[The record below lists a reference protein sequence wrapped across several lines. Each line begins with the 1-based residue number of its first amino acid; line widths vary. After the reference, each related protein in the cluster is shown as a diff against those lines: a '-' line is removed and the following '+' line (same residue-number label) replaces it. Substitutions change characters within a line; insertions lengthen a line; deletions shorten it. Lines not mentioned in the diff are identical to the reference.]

1 MTSSSNQFQLGRLQR
16 YALVFFALIM
26 AICLFIFRGGL
37 DQQKSLDFL
46 ARRSL
51 DPQIALSN
59 GKPTLFEFYADW
71 CEVCKE
77 MAPMMVSI
85 ENKYNDKVNFVMLN
99 VENPQWN
106 DFLDIYNVNG
116 IPQFNFFNKDGQPKG
131 QAIGAKTEV
140 QIINLLELLIK
151 NGEIKDSMIL
161 SKNGKISSLQTNY
174 QEPQNVENSINPR
187 SHS

>member
-1 MTSSSNQFQLGRLQR
+1 
-16 YALVFFALIM
+16 
-26 AICLFIFRGGL
+26 
-37 DQQKSLDFL
+37 
-46 ARRSL
+46 
-51 DPQIALSN
+51 
-59 GKPTLFEFYADW
+59 
-71 CEVCKE
+71 
-77 MAPMMVSI
+77 
-85 ENKYNDKVNFVMLN
+85 MLN

-116 IPQFNFFNKDGQPKG
+116 IPQFNFFNNDGQLKG
-131 QAIGAKTEV
+131 QSIGAKTEI